1 MGGMPWNPMMAVTR
15 VSDIEGHLYDG
26 STRIAILRQVRVG
39 RPSGLLWR
47 SVTGDTDPSSR
58 QLVGYFP
65 SIQMAAAV
73 TWRSWNQRHKHVE
86 EHALA

>member
-1 MGGMPWNPMMAVTR
+1 MMAVTR
-15 VSDIEGHLYDG
+15 VSDKEGHLYDG
-26 STRIAILRQVRVG
+26 STRVAILRQVYIG
-39 RPSGLLWR
+39 RPSATLWR
-47 SVTGDTDPSSR
+47 SVTGDHDPAAR

-65 SIQMAAAV
+65 TIQMAAAV